1 MSTSLIGSII
11 AVSIMVGLGV
21 YVWYLR
27 NKIKLIEL
35 PIDTTEQNNK
45 RIENVE
51 TQADQALKETAAND
65 KTHAYDSKP
74 VDLLHELHTTVTGHS
89 ST

>member
-1 MSTSLIGSII
+1 MSTSLISSII
-11 AVSIMVGLGV
+11 IVIILIGLGI
-21 YVWYLR
+21 YTWYLKS
-27 NKIKLIEL
+27 KIKILEL

-51 TQADQALKETAAND
+51 TQADDTLKETAAND

-74 VDLLHELHTTVTGHS
+74 LDLLRELRGSVTGHS
-89 ST
+89 KT